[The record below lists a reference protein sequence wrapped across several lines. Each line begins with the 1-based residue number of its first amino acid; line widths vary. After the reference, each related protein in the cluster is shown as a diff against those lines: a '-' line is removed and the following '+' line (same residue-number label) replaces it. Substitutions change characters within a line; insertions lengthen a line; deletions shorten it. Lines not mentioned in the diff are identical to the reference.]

1 MEKLPTNA
9 GLESVFSVKI
19 AYWRN
24 RFGVCAL
31 ECMKVFYLQHGFA
44 VLTNVASTSQNA
56 VILSIAELCT
66 SIIPLFIS

>member
-31 ECMKVFYLQHGFA
+31 ESITGFYLQR
-44 VLTNVASTSQNA
+44 VLQR
-56 VILSIAELCT
+56 
-66 SIIPLFIS
+66 